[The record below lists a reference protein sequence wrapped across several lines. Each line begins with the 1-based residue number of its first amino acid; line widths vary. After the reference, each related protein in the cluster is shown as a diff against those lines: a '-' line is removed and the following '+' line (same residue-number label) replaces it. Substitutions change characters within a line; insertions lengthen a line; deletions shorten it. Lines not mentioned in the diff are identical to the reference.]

1 MDVPT
6 EVLDHGFLAKAV
18 DGHLLVHEVGDN
30 VAWCRA
36 RHLDPYTGKESAG
49 AHDEGRVEDHVEGV
63 LDHIDPLTRG
73 RDIVGEAA
81 DGGGVAS
88 HVVVLP
94 LAQEA
99 NEEVALELAVKN
111 LGEEV
116 QVGDDSG
123 LEDDGDVRGIEQL
136 DGVRVRL
143 ASLALALELKFNAE
157 ALLDNKEL
165 VHEHTN
171 KSGCC
176 GSDFHERVGRT

>member
-1 MDVPT
+1 
-6 EVLDHGFLAKAV
+6 
-18 DGHLLVHEVGDN
+18 
-30 VAWCRA
+30 
-36 RHLDPYTGKESAG
+36 
-49 AHDEGRVEDHVEGV
+49 
-63 LDHIDPLTRG
+63 
-73 RDIVGEAA
+73 
-81 DGGGVAS
+81 VAS